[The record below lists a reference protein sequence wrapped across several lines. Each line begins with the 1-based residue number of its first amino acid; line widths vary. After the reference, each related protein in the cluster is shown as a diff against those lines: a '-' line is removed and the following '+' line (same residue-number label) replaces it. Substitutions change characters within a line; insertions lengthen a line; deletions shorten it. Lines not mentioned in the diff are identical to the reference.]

1 MRKEQLMIK
10 KMLLI
15 GLAIAFLGVP
25 VFAGDLPEID
35 SVGCDKTNVFTLGDA
50 VKKWVTDTNVVN
62 ACEDSNFTGI
72 APAKVI
78 KPEWREKFD
87 GPSAPSEDSC
97 FKYLFPGYK
106 SQLVIPVSGKKTYLW
121 RIVLQYVPQSDLDIN
136 IRDCVLKNN
145 SDVVFG
151 CSPLAGSE
159 QTGRYTWPDG
169 SVVWV
174 KGINPS
180 MTVTAYPG
188 PYAEDGFSAP
198 FILHNRLMGTLND
211 IPFNK
216 VLYTSK
222 AIWEEG
228 LVARMPQSLVPA
240 PVGLEYT
247 LSAGDIIEVK
257 IEVPAG
263 NAAFI
268 RYGQDNIAIKYIG
281 VCGTGISANDYPLYT
296 PPPPCCG

>member
-1 MRKEQLMIK
+1 MIK

-15 GLAIAFLGVP
+15 GLAIAFLAVP
-25 VFAGDLPEID
+25 AFAGDRPEID
-35 SVGCDKTNVFTLGDA
+35 SVGADNKNVFTLADA
-50 VKKWVTDTNVVN
+50 IKSWVIANN
-62 ACEDSNFTGI
+62 PENQDSDFTAT
-72 APAKVI
+72 APKLI
-78 KPEWREKFD
+78 KPEWRELFD
-87 GPSAPSEDSC
+87 PPVAVSADTC
-97 FKYLFPGYK
+97 FSGLFPGYK
-106 SQLVIPVSGKKTYLW
+106 SALTVPVSGKKTYIW
-121 RIVLQYVPQSDLDIN
+121 RIVLQYVPQSDLNIN

-145 SDVVFG
+145 SFEVFG
-151 CSPLAGSE
+151 CSPYAGSE

-188 PYAEDGFSAP
+188 PYAEDGFVAP

-211 IPFNK
+211 IPFSK

-268 RYGQDNIAIKYIG
+268 RYGKDNIAIKYIA
-281 VCGTGISANDYPLYT
+281 VCGTGIVEADYPSYT
-296 PPPPCCG
+296 PPPPCCQ

>member
-15 GLAIAFLGVP
+15 GLAIAFLAVP
-25 VFAGDLPEID
+25 AFAGDRPEID
-35 SVGCDKTNVFTLGDA
+35 SVGADNANVFTLGD
-50 VKKWVTDTNVVN
+50 VIKNWVITMNPEN
-62 ACEDSNFTGI
+62 ADSDFTGV

-78 KPEWREKFD
+78 NPAWREKFTPPAQVSLD
-87 GPSAPSEDSC
+87 TC
-97 FKYLFPGYK
+97 FNYLFPGYQ
-106 SQLVIPVSGKKTYLW
+106 SALTGPVSGKKTYTW

-145 SDVVFG
+145 SFIVFG
-151 CSPLAGSE
+151 CSPYDGSE

-188 PYAEDGFSAP
+188 PYAEDGFTTP
-198 FILHNRLMGTLND
+198 FILHNRQMGGLTD
-211 IPFNK
+211 IPFSK

-228 LVARMPQSLVPA
+228 LVARMPQTLVPA

-257 IEVPAG
+257 IEVPSG

-268 RYGQDNIAIKYIG
+268 RYGKDNIAIKYIG
-281 VCGTGISANDYPLYT
+281 VCGTGILANNYPTYT
-296 PPPPCCG
+296 PPPPCCQ